1 MLSRREH
8 DSDSVPGFPRTRH
21 SVLDRLSSGEPE
33 VRRAAFDALARGYWK
48 AIYKYVR
55 VKWGSEREDAEDLTQ
70 AFLAKAFE
78 KRYLEGF
85 DPGKAR
91 FRTYLRTCVDRFV
104 MNERKAARRLKR
116 GGHYR
121 FVALDFQSAE
131 GELRR
136 HEPPDPVDMD
146 EFFRH
151 ELVRDLFARSVSD
164 LRDELRAAGKTTH
177 LRLFERY
184 DLDEAEGITY
194 ADLAREF
201 ELPITQ
207 VTNFLA
213 AVRRSFRYKVL
224 ENLREISGTDEE
236 YRADARELLGLVIE

>member
-1 MLSRREH
+1 MPSQGH
-8 DSDSVPGFPRTRH
+8 DSDSTPTFPRTRH
-21 SVLDRLSSGEPE
+21 SVLDRLRSGEPE
-33 VRRAAFDALARGYWK
+33 VRREAFDALARGYWK

-55 VKWGSEREDAEDLTQ
+55 IKWRAASEDAEDLTQ

-78 KRYLEGF
+78 KEYLESF
-85 DPGKAR
+85 DPRKAR

-116 GGHYR
+116 GGHYQL
-121 FVALDFQSAE
+121 VALDFQDAE

-136 HEPPDPVDMD
+136 HEPPDPSDMD
-146 EFFRH
+146 GFFRH
-151 ELVRDLFARSVSD
+151 ELVRDLFARSVSQ
-164 LRDELRAAGKTTH
+164 LRDELTAAGKTAQ

-184 DLDEAEGITY
+184 DLDDAEGITY

-213 AVRRSFRYKVL
+213 AARRTFRNKVL

-236 YRADARELLGLVIE
+236 YQADARELLGLEVE